1 MFLYTM
7 LAFVIVRF
15 LVFIIGKI
23 KMPFLRLNVFKRRI
37 CNIDVLIRNNFID
50 SQVLFAT
57 KFKALANV
65 SVMKEIDSTKAY
77 ALVKKK
83 FDNEITAVYQYNT
96 FDYSESKA
104 LFNVTIF
111 VLSDERII
119 ELGYDYAVV
128 LYTGRNY
135 SWTTNLLAEL
145 ATCRAAARTT
155 VIGFAN
161 AEVMN

>member
-1 MFLYTM
+1 MFIYIM
-7 LAFVIVRF
+7 LAYIIVR
-15 LVFIIGKI
+15 LVNLLVRNLKI
-23 KMPFLRLNVFKRRI
+23 PALKLNLFNRGIR
-37 CNIDVLIRNNFID
+37 NIDVLIRNNFID
-50 SQVLFAT
+50 TQVLFAT

-65 SVMKEIDSTKAY
+65 SVMKEINSTKAY
-77 ALVKKK
+77 AFVKKK
-83 FDNEITAVYQYNT
+83 FENEITAVYQYNT

-161 AEVMN
+161 ADAMN

>member
-1 MFLYTM
+1 MSALK
-7 LAFVIVRF
+7 L
-15 LVFIIGKI
+15 K
-23 KMPFLRLNVFKRRI
+23 VFKRKIR
-37 CNIDVLIRNNFID
+37 NIDIVIRNNFID

-77 ALVKKK
+77 ALVKKE

-96 FDYSESKA
+96 FDYRESKA
-104 LFNVTIF
+104 LFNVTVF
-111 VLSDERII
+111 VLSNERII

-145 ATCRAAARTT
+145 ATCRVAARTT

-161 AEVMN
+161 AESKN

>member
-1 MFLYTM
+1 MFLYIM
-7 LAFVIVRF
+7 LVFVMVRLLVFVIS
-15 LVFIIGKI
+15 KI
-23 KMPFLRLNVFKRRI
+23 KMPVLKWNVSKRKI
-37 CNIDVLIRNNFID
+37 SDINVLIRNNFID

-65 SVMKEIDSTKAY
+65 SLMKEIDSTKAY
-77 ALVKKK
+77 AFVKKK
-83 FDNEITAVYQYNT
+83 FDNEITAIYQYNT

-145 ATCRAAARTT
+145 ANYRVAARTT

-161 AEVMN
+161 AEAMN